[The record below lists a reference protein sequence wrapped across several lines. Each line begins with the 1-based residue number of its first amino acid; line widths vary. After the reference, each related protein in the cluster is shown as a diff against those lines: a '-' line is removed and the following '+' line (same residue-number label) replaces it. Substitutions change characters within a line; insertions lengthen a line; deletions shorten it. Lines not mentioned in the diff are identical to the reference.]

1 MYNECVG
8 KTILFIDGENF
19 IFKIEEALRN
29 KGVQKDQID
38 IAQLNYNQIFQRAL
52 SGIKI
57 AKKIF
62 YVAKL
67 HSHPETKEKS
77 DDLIKTQR
85 KLKNQLVRQ
94 RFDFVIA
101 GNVRSQTIGNRVIF
115 REKGVDVK
123 IAVDLVSLA
132 CDKVI
137 DTAVI
142 CSSDSDLQPAIKELR
157 KRHIHIIYMGFE
169 IDPNKGL
176 AYTANQTI
184 LIRNKEIT
192 EAYLAVKKTK
202 QKTNPPV
209 L

>member
-1 MYNECVG
+1 MINVG

-29 KGVQKDQID
+29 KGIQKDQID
-38 IAQLNYNQIFQRAL
+38 IAELNYNQIFQRAL
-52 SGIKI
+52 SGLKI
-57 AKKIF
+57 VKKIF

-85 KLKNQLVRQ
+85 KLKNQLAGQ

-137 DTAVI
+137 DTAII

-157 KRHIHIIYMGFE
+157 KRQVHIIYLGFE

-176 AYTANQTI
+176 AYTANRTI

-192 EAYLAVKKTK
+192 EAYMAIKKTK
-202 QKTNPPV
+202 QKAKPPV